1 MQSSGEARVRMQLPR
16 VPDVESF
23 EALIK
28 DAFLKS
34 DGTRKVDRNPVM
46 WMGVAWTALAE
57 AGYVLGVGGLKSE
70 PVGWE
75 TVQKTVMEFVT
86 AQERRGRLDE
96 RNLTLRVPTWGPV
109 ERQLLVS

>member
-1 MQSSGEARVRMQLPR
+1 MQSSGEARVRIQLPR

-28 DAFLKS
+28 DAFLGS
-34 DGTRKVDRNPVM
+34 DGTRGVDWNPVM
-46 WMGVAWTALAE
+46 WMGVAGTALAE
-57 AGYVLGVGGLKSE
+57 AGDVLGVGGLRPE

-75 TVQKTVMEFVT
+75 AVQKTVMEFVT
-86 AQERRGRLDE
+86 AQERQGRLDE
-96 RNLTLRVPTWGPV
+96 RNLTLRVPTWGLV